1 MNHFVY
7 VSPDEIWSNYH
18 LLPENE
24 KIRLTEKQYR
34 KQLKLLHGYIPES
47 EDDIWNFLSILKE
60 VCTLREIVKVDLKK
74 IRGNG
79 E

>member
-47 EDDIWNFLSILKE
+47 EDDI
-60 VCTLREIVKVDLKK
+60 
-74 IRGNG
+74 
-79 E
+79 